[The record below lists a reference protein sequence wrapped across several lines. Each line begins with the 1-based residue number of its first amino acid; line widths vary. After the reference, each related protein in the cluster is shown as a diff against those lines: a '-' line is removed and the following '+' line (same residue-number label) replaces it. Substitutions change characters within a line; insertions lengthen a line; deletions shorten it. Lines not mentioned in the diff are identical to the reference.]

1 MSNEKLKLDVVV
13 SDIVEVTDEIK
24 RFEFQRADGHAF
36 PPFSGGAHVVVEM
49 DDDGTRRLNPYSL
62 MSDPSDTA
70 TYAISVRRDDGGR
83 GGSLYLHTKLK
94 QGDRVRLSM
103 PNNLF
108 SLDRTA
114 SKHLMIAGGIGIT
127 PFLSQIKQLKAQKG
141 RLGTAGKA
149 DFELH
154 YFTREPAKTA
164 YLADLSDDAAVSLTT
179 YFDNEDPDR
188 DLTGVM
194 ARQPLGT
201 HLYVCGPK
209 PMIDI
214 VINQA
219 QSVGWPIEN
228 IHHEEFVAPQPGQ
241 PFMVELA
248 QSGLTV
254 NVGERQSLLEAIEA
268 AGVDAPYMCRGGAC
282 GQCETKIIACD
293 GTIEHNDHWLTD
305 EQRASKQAIMPC
317 MSRFSG
323 SKLVLER

>member
-1 MSNEKLKLDVVV
+1 MSSAKPKLDVVV
-13 SDIVEVTDEIK
+13 SAIVDVTDEIK
-24 RFEFQRADGHAF
+24 RFEFQRRDGQDF

-62 MSDPSDTA
+62 MSNPADTS
-70 TYAISVRRDDGGR
+70 TYAISVRRDDVGR
-83 GGSLYLHTKLK
+83 GGSLFLHKKLK
-94 QGDRVRLSM
+94 QGDTLQLSM

-108 SLDRTA
+108 ALDRTA
-114 SKHLMIAGGIGIT
+114 TKHLMVAGGIGIT

-141 RLGTAGKA
+141 RFGTAGKA

-154 YFTREPAKTA
+154 YFTRERAKTA
-164 YLADLSDDAAVSLTT
+164 YLDDLTDDALVSLTT

-214 VINQA
+214 VIAQA
-219 QSVGWPIEN
+219 RSVGWPEEN
-228 IHHEEFVAPQPGQ
+228 IHHEEFVAPQPGK
-241 PFMVELA
+241 PFTVELSV
-248 QSGLTV
+248 SGLTV
-254 NVGERQSLLEAIEA
+254 NVGERQSLLEAIEE

-282 GQCETKIIACD
+282 GQCETKIVACD
-293 GTIEHNDHWLTD
+293 GDIEHNDHWLTD
-305 EQRASKQAIMPC
+305 EQRANKEAIMPC

-323 SKLVLER
+323 NKLVLER

>member
-1 MSNEKLKLDVVV
+1 MSGSKPKLDVVV
-13 SDIVEVTDEIK
+13 SAIVEITDEIK
-24 RFEFQRADGHAF
+24 RFEFQRTDGQDF
-36 PPFSGGAHVVVEM
+36 PPFSGGAHIVIEL

-62 MSDPSDTA
+62 MSNPADTS
-70 TYAISVRRDDGGR
+70 TYAISVRRDDAGR
-83 GGSLYLHTKLK
+83 GGSRYLHQKL
-94 QGDRVRLSM
+94 QTGDRVTLSM

-141 RLGTAGKA
+141 LLGTAGKA

-154 YFTREPAKTA
+154 YFTRERAKAA
-164 YLADLSDDAAVSLTT
+164 YLGDLTDDPAVSLTT

-194 ARQPLGT
+194 GRQPLGT

-214 VINQA
+214 VIEQA
-219 QSVGWPIEN
+219 RSIGWPDEN
-228 IHHEEFVAPQPGQ
+228 IHYEEFVAPKPGE
-241 PFMVELA
+241 PFTVELA

-254 NVGERQSLLEAIEA
+254 NVGGRQSLLEAIEE

-282 GQCETKIIACD
+282 GQCETKVIACE
-293 GTIEHNDHWLTD
+293 GTIEHRDHWLTD
-305 EQRASKQAIMPC
+305 EQRDSNAAIMPC
-317 MSRFSG
+317 MSRFAG
-323 SKLVLER
+323 GKLVLER